1 MSVFK
6 ATIFI
11 LLLFVAVQISLQDV
25 VDPHLACA
33 EMGKYYGQGCS
44 GLTAKLLGKPWK
56 KVSLNLGIIFSYYT
70 RSLHISKCNT

>member
-1 MSVFK
+1 MFFSAYVFFVKYLIIQYYEMSVFK

-44 GLTAKLLGKPWK
+44 GLTAKLLGKP
-56 KVSLNLGIIFSYYT
+56 
-70 RSLHISKCNT
+70 